1 MLFRSLAEFPLT
13 ARVDSRTTA
22 RPGDTVKFAFDVEKI
37 HIFDKETE
45 QVITN

>member
-1 MLFRSLAEFPLT
+1 T

-37 HIFDKETE
+37 HVFDKETE

>member
-1 MLFRSLAEFPLT
+1 MT

-22 RPGDTVKFAFDVEKI
+22 RPGDTVKFALDVEKI
-37 HIFDKETE
+37 HVFDKETE